1 MIKQR
6 NNPPSLIARFLN
18 VTVIMLLF
26 MLMAGV
32 GTYLTVHLLIRGE
45 NKVVVPELRGKH
57 VVHALEVLTDLGLN
71 AKVRELRYSSDVPK
85 HHIIAQQPEAG
96 TEFKRGRD
104 VRLIIS
110 RGARTVI
117 YPNLA
122 GVDLPQ
128 AQILLEQNSL
138 RQGYVSYV
146 HHPNRSKQEVITQF
160 PPAGFKGL
168 RGDAIDLLVSTGP
181 QPVSIGMPDVR
192 GLSLNQAITVIE
204 RDRLVLGAIATVIDP
219 DTADDTITG
228 QTPGAGHRVDFG
240 TPVDLTINRRTQRR
254 TGRSIEGAHLFRYRV
269 AQGFLRQKVRVRIN
283 RPSASF
289 DMLNSFVKPG
299 TEIWLLIPGDVAST
313 LFLYLDGVLTKTEH
327 YD

>member
-1 MIKQR
+1 MIKEQK
-6 NNPPSLIARFLN
+6 NSSSVIARALKAAAF
-18 VTVIMLLF
+18 MLLF
-26 MLMAGV
+26 MLMAGA
-32 GTYLTVHLLIRGE
+32 GTYLTVHLLIRSE
-45 NKVVVPELRGKH
+45 DKLVVPELNGKH

-71 AKVRELRYSSDVPK
+71 AKVRELRFSSDVPK
-85 HHIIAQQPEAG
+85 HHIIAQDPEAG

-122 GVDLPQ
+122 GIDLPQ

-146 HHPNRSKQEVITQF
+146 HHPDRSKQEIVTQF

-168 RGDAIDLLVSTGP
+168 HGDAIDLLVSAGP
-181 QPVSIGMPDVR
+181 KPVSIGMPDVR
-192 GLSLNQAITVIE
+192 GLSLNQAIKIIE
-204 RDRLVLGAIATVIDP
+204 RDRLVLGAVATVVDP

-228 QTPGAGHRVDFG
+228 QTPGAGHRVDVG
-240 TPVDLTINRRTQRR
+240 TPVDLTITRRAKRR
-254 TGRSIEGAHLFRYRV
+254 AGYRLEDVHLFRYRV
-269 AQGFLRQKVRVRIN
+269 AQGFLRQKVRVRIH

-289 DMLNSFVKPG
+289 DLFNSFVKPG
-299 TEIWLLIPGDVAST
+299 TEIWLLVPRDVATT
-313 LFLYLDGVLTKTEH
+313 LFLYLDGVLAKTEH